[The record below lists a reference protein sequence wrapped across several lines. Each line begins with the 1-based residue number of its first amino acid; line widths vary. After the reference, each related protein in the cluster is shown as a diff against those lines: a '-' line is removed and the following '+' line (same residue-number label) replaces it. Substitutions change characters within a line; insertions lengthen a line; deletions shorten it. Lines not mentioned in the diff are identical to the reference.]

1 MKKARCWYRSEYLT
15 GRAERAQ
22 ERRERE
28 GGPAE
33 RNKDVSGERTVGAAD
48 TVLAARQERH
58 PSARMARN
66 EEKAMSMLNRWL
78 RVQSG
83 EEFRKEE
90 RRPYLSSQC
99 ESLAEAEK
107 WRRQILGEISKKVGE
122 IQNPGLGEFKIRDLN
137 DLINKLVREKGHW
150 EKRIL
155 ELGGPNYMK
164 VKTGIVDADG
174 NEMAGTRGYKYYGAA
189 RELPG
194 VRELFDN
201 KNQAGQVK
209 KRTRGEMYK
218 CADAWYFGYR
228 DEDDA
233 VLVPLEKAAEEEA
246 VADAVLKWTERQA
259 NRGTKEGDESDDDGI
274 DKEDGFVAHVVV
286 PSAEDLEKAALA
298 AKKKQMLAAYADDA
312 EIEKQT
318 KRPSNLGTRA

>member
-1 MKKARCWYRSEYLT
+1 
-15 GRAERAQ
+15 
-22 ERRERE
+22 
-28 GGPAE
+28 
-33 RNKDVSGERTVGAAD
+33 
-48 TVLAARQERH
+48 
-58 PSARMARN
+58 MARN

-90 RRPYLSSQC
+90 RRPFLASQC
-99 ESLAEAEK
+99 ETLAEAEK
-107 WRRQILGEISKKVGE
+107 WRRQILTEISKKVSE

-174 NEMAGTRGYKYYGAA
+174 NEMAGTKGYKYYGAA

-194 VRELFDN
+194 VRELFSN
-201 KNQAGQVK
+201 KNPAPAA
-209 KRTRGEMYK
+209 KRSRAEMYK

-233 VLVPLEKAAEEEA
+233 LLAPLEKSAEEEA
-246 VADAVLKWTERQA
+246 IATAVLEWTERQA
-259 NRGTKEGDESDDDGI
+259 NRAAAGKPTADSDDDV

-286 PSAEDLEKAALA
+286 PSAQDLEKAALA
-298 AKKKQMLAAYADDA
+298 AKKKQMLAAYMDSEGLEREA
-312 EIEKQT
+312 
-318 KRPSNLGTRA
+318 KRPQKVV

>member
-1 MKKARCWYRSEYLT
+1 
-15 GRAERAQ
+15 
-22 ERRERE
+22 
-28 GGPAE
+28 
-33 RNKDVSGERTVGAAD
+33 
-48 TVLAARQERH
+48 
-58 PSARMARN
+58 MARN

-99 ESLAEAEK
+99 ETLSEAEK
-107 WRRQILGEISKKVGE
+107 WRRQILGEIAKKVSE

-189 RELPG
+189 RDLPG
-194 VRELFDN
+194 VRELFSS
-201 KNQAGQVK
+201 KTPAPAAKRSRGQ
-209 KRTRGEMYK
+209 MYK

-233 VLVPLEKAAEEEA
+233 LLLPLEKAAEEEA
-246 VADAVLKWTERQA
+246 VATAVLEWTERQA
-259 NRGTKEGDESDDDGI
+259 RRGAKAGDSDEDV

-298 AKKKQMLAAYADDA
+298 AKKKQMLAAYVDEEELEA
-312 EIEKQT
+312 QS
-318 KRPSNLGTRA
+318 KRPKKAT

>member
-1 MKKARCWYRSEYLT
+1 
-15 GRAERAQ
+15 
-22 ERRERE
+22 
-28 GGPAE
+28 
-33 RNKDVSGERTVGAAD
+33 
-48 TVLAARQERH
+48 
-58 PSARMARN
+58 MARN

-83 EEFRKEE
+83 EEFRKED

-99 ESLAEAEK
+99 DTLAEAEK
-107 WRRQILGEISKKVGE
+107 WRRQILGEITKKVGE

-164 VKTGIVDADG
+164 MKTGIVDADG
-174 NEMAGTRGYKYYGAA
+174 NEMSGTKGYRYYGAA
-189 RELPG
+189 RDLPG
-194 VRELFDN
+194 VRQLFDS
-201 KNQAGQVK
+201 KNPVAVQ
-209 KRTRGEMYK
+209 KRTRSQMNK
-218 CADAWYFGYR
+218 CADATYFGYR

-233 VLVPLEKAAEEEA
+233 LLGPLEQAAEEEA
-246 VADAVLKWTERQA
+246 VATAVLQWTERQEK
-259 NRGTKEGDESDDDGI
+259 RGGKPEDSDDDV

-298 AKKKQMLAAYADDA
+298 AKKKQMLAAYVDD
-312 EIEKQT
+312 EELEKQT
-318 KRPSNLGTRA
+318 KKPKNMT